1 MSLKF
6 TGKLL
11 SMASFAVLFASCSK
25 NDEAGVKFK
34 NYSDANGTYV
44 NLSTQSQ
51 WSVVKTN
58 SGGTV
63 HYNFI
68 GTTNADRVTI
78 TPNNNTNTTTVE
90 DAQAVTLGT
99 DKSFSQDFTVS
110 SFTGSPAGQVNDNL
124 IINAYR
130 GNDILTVNVNS
141 GQLNY

>member
-1 MSLKF
+1 MIFKF
-6 TGKLL
+6 AGKLL
-11 SMASFAVLFASCSK
+11 SVASIALLFASCSK

-58 SGGTV
+58 SGGTI

-78 TPNNNTNTTTVE
+78 TPNNTATTTVE
-90 DAQAVTLGT
+90 DAQAVTLGK
-99 DKSFSQDFTVS
+99 DKSFSQDFTIS
-110 SFTGSPAGQVNDNL
+110 SFTGSPSGQVNQNL

>member
-1 MSLKF
+1 MIFKF
-6 TGKLL
+6 AGKLL
-11 SMASFAVLFASCSK
+11 SVASIALLFASCSK

-58 SGGTV
+58 SGGTI

-78 TPNNNTNTTTVE
+78 TPNNTATTTVE

-99 DKSFSQDFTVS
+99 DKSFSQDFTIS
-110 SFTGSPAGQVNDNL
+110 SFTGSPSGQVNQNL